1 MRNIGR
7 VLFLCSVMSFL
18 CLPLVYADNAKLDMR
33 IDECD
38 DLIREIMQMP
48 EKSIPADLLAK
59 ASGIAIFPSVLKA
72 GFIFGGRYGNG
83 VVLHRD
89 KETGKWS
96 APSFYTVA
104 GGSWGLQIGGQ
115 IIDLVLVITNER
127 GMKSL
132 LNDKFTL
139 GGDAAA
145 SAGPVGRNA
154 EIATDLLLKAGILS
168 YSRSKGLFAGITLKG
183 AILAPDSK
191 ANEAYYGEKL
201 TVEDILMDNKV
212 KPTKEA
218 QELINTIKK
227 YSRS

>member
-1 MRNIGR
+1 MSKIST
-7 VLFLCSVMSFL
+7 VLLLCLAIVHLCSNI
-18 CLPLVYADNAKLDMR
+18 VYADNAKLDMR

-38 DLIREIMQMP
+38 DLVREIMQMP

-59 ASGIAIFPSVLKA
+59 ASGIAIFPSVLKG
-72 GFIFGGRYGNG
+72 GFIFGGRYGTG

-89 KETGKWS
+89 KATGKWS
-96 APSFYTVA
+96 APSFYTIA

-115 IIDLVLVITNER
+115 IIDLILVITNER
-127 GMKSL
+127 GMKGL
-132 LNDKFTL
+132 LQDNFTM

-154 EIATDLLLKAGILS
+154 EVATDLLLKAGILS

-183 AILAPDSK
+183 AVLAPNAK

-201 TVEDILMDNKV
+201 TSTDILMDNKV
-212 KPTKEA
+212 KPTKKA
-218 QELINTIKK
+218 QELISTIEK